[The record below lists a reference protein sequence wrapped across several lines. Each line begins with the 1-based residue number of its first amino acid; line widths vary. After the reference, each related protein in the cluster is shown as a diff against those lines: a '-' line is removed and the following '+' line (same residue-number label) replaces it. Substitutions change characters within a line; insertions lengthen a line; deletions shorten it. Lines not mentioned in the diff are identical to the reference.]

1 MIKLN
6 VSKLA
11 LAALVGGLFL
21 AQPALADDGA
31 AMKPATAKGAE
42 HVDQRIKD
50 LHDKLK
56 ITADEQPQWD
66 AFVKVMR
73 ENEASIHDLV
83 EARHAN
89 ETATAVDDLKS
100 YKEITEAHAA
110 GIGKEIPA
118 FEDLYN
124 KMTPDQKANADD
136 VFRTYEGHEHKAA
149 AAKQ

>member
-1 MIKLN
+1 MIN

-11 LAALVGGLFL
+11 LAAALAGGLLL
-21 AQPALADDGA
+21 AQPALADNGA
-31 AMKPATAKGAE
+31 AMKPAAAKSE
-42 HVDQRIKD
+42 DHVDQRIKD
-50 LHDKLK
+50 LHEKLK

-73 ENEASIHDLV
+73 ENEAAIHDLV

-89 ETATAVDDLKS
+89 ENATAVDDLKS
-100 YKEITEAHAA
+100 YKKIADAHAD
-110 GIGKEIPA
+110 GIGKEIPV

-136 VFRTYEGHEHKAA
+136 VFRTYEGHEHKAPA
-149 AAKQ
+149 VKK